1 MTFEVLILGNG
12 SATPVHNR
20 HPSSQLINHRHRF
33 FLIDCGEGTQLRLIK
48 HNIKTQ
54 KIQDV
59 FISHLHGDHYFGLA
73 GLLSSMNLAG
83 RKQPLTVYG
92 PKGLQEI
99 LELQFFY
106 ADSRIGFPLQF
117 KETNPQEEELLLETE
132 NIKVFSFPLQHR
144 IPCTGFR
151 FEEKQKE
158 PNLIKEKI
166 EELQIPIEAL
176 ADIKKGNGY
185 TDPLGQFHAHE
196 ELTTPPDP
204 PRSYAYCSDTRVDA
218 SYFPFIQNV
227 STLYHEATFL
237 DELKERAETTRHST
251 AKEAAEVAKTVNA
264 GKLLIGHYSSR
275 YKEIDLF
282 LAETQAV
289 FPNTLLSKE
298 DITYEI

>member
-1 MTFEVLILGNG
+1 
-12 SATPVHNR
+12 
-20 HPSSQLINHRHRF
+20 
-33 FLIDCGEGTQLRLIK
+33 
-48 HNIKTQ
+48 
-54 KIQDV
+54 
-59 FISHLHGDHYFGLA
+59 
-73 GLLSSMNLAG
+73 MNLAG
-83 RKQPLTVYG
+83 RKQALTVYG

-106 ADSRIGFPLQF
+106 ADSRISFPLHF
-117 KETNPQEEELLLETE
+117 KETTPKAEELLLETE

-158 PNLIKEKI
+158 PNLIKDKI
-166 EELQIPIEAL
+166 EELKIPVEAL
-176 ADIKKGNGY
+176 VDIKKGSGY
-185 TDPLGQFHAHE
+185 TDLSGQYYTHE
-196 ELTTPPDP
+196 ELTTPPVP

-237 DELKERAETTRHST
+237 DELKERAKTTRHST

-275 YKEIDLF
+275 YKEIDSF
-282 LAETQAV
+282 LIETQAV
-289 FPNTLLSKE
+289 FPHTILSKE
-298 DITYEI
+298 GITYEV